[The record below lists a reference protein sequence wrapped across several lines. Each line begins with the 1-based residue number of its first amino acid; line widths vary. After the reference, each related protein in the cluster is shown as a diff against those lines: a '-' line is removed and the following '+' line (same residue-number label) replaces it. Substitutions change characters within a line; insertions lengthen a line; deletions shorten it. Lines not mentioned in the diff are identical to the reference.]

1 MVNQTRNVEFY
12 FIIYLA
18 YSQYFCDLEK
28 VLKELHLGII
38 EPPTVVFP
46 RRHVLNNCDKSKVNS
61 LDAKRLQ
68 GC

>member
-46 RRHVLNNCDKSKVNS
+46 RRHVLHKDESK
-61 LDAKRLQ
+61 
-68 GC
+68 